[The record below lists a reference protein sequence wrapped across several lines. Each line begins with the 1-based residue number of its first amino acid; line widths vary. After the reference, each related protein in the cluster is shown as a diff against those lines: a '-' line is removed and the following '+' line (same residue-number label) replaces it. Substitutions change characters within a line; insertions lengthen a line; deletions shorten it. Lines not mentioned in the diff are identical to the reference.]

1 MIAPIALF
9 VYDRLDMTIK
19 TVDALKNNTL
29 SHESSLFIYSDA
41 AKDTSNFAEVE
52 KIREYILGIVGFKEV
67 TIIRREKNFG
77 LAENIIDGVGSL
89 VEKYGKV
96 IVLED
101 DLITHPKFLEFMN
114 KGLDAYED
122 DTNVASIHGFVY
134 PIKDLPE
141 TFFLKGADCWGWATW
156 NRAWRVFERDG
167 SLLLEEL
174 KKQKTTYEFD
184 FGGSYPYTKM
194 LKDQINGR
202 NNSWA
207 IRWYASAFLRNMVT
221 LYPRESL
228 VAHIGY
234 CGTHTRWYSRYDN
247 SNGAINTE
255 YIPTLKKIDT
265 IVIKEVLEKFERYF
279 KHRKINIVINILKN
293 YLFKK

>member
-29 SHESSLFIYSDA
+29 AQESSLFIYSDA
-41 AKDTSNFAEVE
+41 AKDASNFAEVE

-67 TIIRREKNFG
+67 AIIRREKNFG

-89 VEKYGKV
+89 VEKYGRV

-101 DLITHPKFLEFMN
+101 DLITHPRFLEFMN
-114 KGLDAYED
+114 NGLDTYEND
-122 DTNVASIHGFVY
+122 MNVASIHGFVY

-156 NRAWRVFERDG
+156 NRAWRV
-167 SLLLEEL
+167 
-174 KKQKTTYEFD
+174 Y

-221 LYPRESL
+221 LYPKESL

-247 SNGAINTE
+247 SNGTINTE

-265 IVIKEVLEKFERYF
+265 IVIEEVLEKFERYF

-293 YLFKK
+293 YLFKKS